1 MKTGDLVRYKHNAF
15 MGACPKSYGT
25 GVIIRIDDPTV
36 DPDTGEIW
44 TDKVV
49 NVMWASSH
57 TTWDTKC
64 ALEVISDLV

>member
-1 MKTGDLVRYKHNAF
+1 MKTGDLVRYKPDAF
-15 MGACPKSYGT
+15 IGACPKSYGT
-25 GVIIRIDDPTV
+25 GVIIRIDDPAV

-57 TTWDTKC
+57 TAWDTKC
-64 ALEVISDLV
+64 ALEVIS